1 MLVLHKIYPKGI
13 YLPGSETAPIPPL
26 PDFSYPVAAKLSSS
40 KIPSKSDVG
49 GVRLGLKDGD
59 ALTKAVRELLHIEN
73 AEGVYVEEMA
83 APGFELIV
91 GGSIDGQFGPVVMVG
106 LGGIFVEF
114 FRDVVFALAPL
125 TREGALDLLRRLK
138 GYRLFEN
145 FRGRPALDLDAILQ
159 IVVVVSELIGSGLI
173 AEIDLNPVVV
183 YRQGTMILDAKMKVK
198 SA

>member
-1 MLVLHKIYPKGI
+1 M
-13 YLPGSETAPIPPL
+13 
-26 PDFSYPVAAKLSSS
+26 
-40 KIPSKSDVG
+40 G

-183 YRQGTMILDAKMKVK
+183 YRQGAMILDAKMKVK